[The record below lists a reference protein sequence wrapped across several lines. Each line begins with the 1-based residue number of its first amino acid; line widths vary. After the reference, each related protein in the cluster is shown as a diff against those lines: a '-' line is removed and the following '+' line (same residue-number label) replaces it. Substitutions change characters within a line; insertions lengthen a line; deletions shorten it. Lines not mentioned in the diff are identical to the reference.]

1 MYSTKVSPRFGN
13 SGTAILAVRDPRKL
27 WLGLLCFVMVLLFSL
42 SAMAQVDVQV
52 TWAANSEP
60 DLAGYRV
67 WWGTQPGVYPNSQ
80 EAGTATVDIIN
91 GLSEGTT
98 YYIAV
103 TAYDL
108 ADNESAK
115 SEWADITPDLT
126 PPTFSN
132 INAGS
137 ITENSVT
144 VTWDTNEPSTSR
156 VEFGETIAYG
166 SQTVLDANL
175 VTSHSVLVNGLD
187 AWTTYHYRVKSN
199 DGDGN
204 QGISGDNVFTTDD
217 TTNPVIT
224 DINVID
230 IGDNGVTV
238 TWTTDEPATSRVDYG
253 ETAGYGD
260 DVQESSLVT
269 SHSLSITGLDSN
281 TVYHYMVQSI
291 DENNNQTASADDTFQ
306 TTDTGAPVISGVDA
320 TDITA
325 NSVTITWTTDEPAT
339 SVVHYGESDGY
350 GTDVTVGGMTTD
362 HSVSI
367 TGLSDDTIYHYQVE
381 STDSSDNTSS
391 SSDREFETDDLTA
404 PAAPTGVDVEVVVD

>member
-1 MYSTKVSPRFGN
+1 MYSTKISPRLGN
-13 SGTAILAVRDPRKL
+13 TGAAILVVRDPRKL

-42 SAMAQVDVQV
+42 SAMALVDVQV
-52 TWAANSEP
+52 TWAANTEP
-60 DLAGYRV
+60 DLDGYRV
-67 WWGTQPGVYPNSQ
+67 WWGTEPGVYPNSQ
-80 EAGTATVDIIN
+80 EAGTATIDIIN

-115 SEWADITPDLT
+115 SEWAEITPDLT

-144 VTWDTNEPSTSR
+144 VTWDTNEPSTSQ
-156 VEFGETIAYG
+156 VEYGESIAYG
-166 SQTVLDANL
+166 SNTALDTNL
-175 VTSHSVLVNGLD
+175 VINHSVQFNGLD

-230 IGDNGVTV
+230 IGDNGATV

-253 ETAGYGD
+253 LTAGYD
-260 DVQESSLVT
+260 EFVQDMSLTT
-269 SHSLSITGLDSN
+269 SHSMAVSGLDPD
-281 TVYHYMVQSI
+281 TLYHFRVRSI
-291 DENNNQTASADDTFQ
+291 DENSNQSSSADDTFQ
-306 TTDTGAPVISGVDA
+306 TTDTGAPVISNVNA
-320 TDITA
+320 INITA
-325 NSVTITWTTDEPAT
+325 DSVTITWTTDEPAT
-339 SVVHYGESDGY
+339 SVVHYGETAGY
-350 GTDVTVGGMTTD
+350 GTDATVGGMTTD
-362 HSVSI
+362 HSVPI
-367 TGLSDDTIYHYQVE
+367 TGLSDDTTYHYQVE
-381 STDSSDNTSS
+381 STDASDNTSS
-391 SSDREFETDDLTA
+391 SSDRTFDTADETA
-404 PAAPTGVDVEVVVD
+404 PAAPTGVDVEVVS

>member
-1 MYSTKVSPRFGN
+1 MF
-13 SGTAILAVRDPRKL
+13 AVRDPRKL
-27 WLGLLCFVMVLLFSL
+27 WLGFLCLVMALLFSL

-52 TWAANSEP
+52 TWAANTEP

-80 EAGTATVDIIN
+80 EAGAATNDIIN

-115 SEWADITPDLT
+115 SVWVDITPDLT

-132 INAGS
+132 ISAGS

-156 VEFGETIAYG
+156 VEYGETIAYG
-166 SQTVLDANL
+166 SQTSLDSNM
-175 VTSHSVLVNGLD
+175 VTSHSVLVSGLD

-199 DGDGN
+199 DDDGN

-217 TTNPVIT
+217 TTNPVISN
-224 DINVID
+224 IQVVD
-230 IGDNGVTV
+230 IGDNGATV

-253 ETAGYGD
+253 ETASYGLN
-260 DVQESSLVT
+260 VQDLSLKT
-269 SHSLSITGLDSN
+269 SHSLALTGLDPN
-281 TVYHYMVQSI
+281 TLYHFRVQSI
-291 DENNNQTASADDTFQ
+291 DENSNQSSSVDDTFQ
-306 TTDTGAPVISGVDA
+306 TTDTGAPVISGVSA
-320 TDITA
+320 TSITA
-325 NSVTITWTTDEPAT
+325 DSVTIVWTTDELAT
-339 SVVHYGESDGY
+339 SVVHYGETAAY
-350 GTDVTVGGMTTD
+350 GTDASVAGMTTD

-367 TGLSDDTIYHYQVE
+367 TGLSDDTTYHYQVE
-381 STDSSDNTSS
+381 STDDSSNTAT
-391 SSDREFETDDLTA
+391 SDDRTFDTIDETA
-404 PAAPTGVDVEVVVD
+404 PAAPTGVDVEVVS